1 MEYTYQAQVM
11 TSTDLAAGIL
21 AGLLNHGRELVSMAP
36 HIMEPKDGKTYV
48 VAYWVVWREP
58 K

>member
-1 MEYTYQAQVM
+1 MEYNYQARVI
-11 TSTDLAAGIL
+11 TSAELE
-21 AGLLNHGRELVSMAP
+21 AGLLAGWLSLGRELVSMAP